1 MRMNRKPDKA
11 KAGWERLIEAYDVML
26 QRAENGLAT
35 AAAGS
40 ETALAHVLYAARRTA
55 IDVGELTREEADKVH
70 EFVSRDLYSAGEQ
83 LAVQERE
90 VADRLR
96 LGTLSVEQALL
107 ERFSRLAQA
116 AKLELRHLEKARRRL
131 AEWHTGEI
139 TTIGMLRCRHCGEL
153 LHFERTGRIPPCPRC
168 HATVFKRARE

>member
-1 MRMNRKPDKA
+1 MNRQPDKA

-26 QRAENGLAT
+26 QRAEHGLAT

-70 EFVSRDLYSAGEQ
+70 DFVSRDLYSAGEQ
-83 LAVQERE
+83 LAMQERE

-107 ERFSRLAQA
+107 ERISRLAQA

-168 HATVFKRARE
+168 HATVFERARE

>member
-1 MRMNRKPDKA
+1 MNRQPDKA

-70 EFVSRDLYSAGEQ
+70 DFVSRDLYSAGEQ
-83 LAVQERE
+83 LAMQERE

-168 HATVFKRARE
+168 HATVFERARE